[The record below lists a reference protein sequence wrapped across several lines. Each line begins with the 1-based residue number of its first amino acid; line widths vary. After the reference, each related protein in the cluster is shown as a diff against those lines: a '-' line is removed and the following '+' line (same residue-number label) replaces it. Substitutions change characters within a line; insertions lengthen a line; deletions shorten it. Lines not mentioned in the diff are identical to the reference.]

1 MANQL
6 IIDGKPYSVIGG
18 TSAYIQLSITVP
30 VLVDGV
36 KKNTPIAYSDAHIKA
51 VAYTGNGNKVDGE
64 VSDLGG
70 GLLLI
75 KLSSEATGL
84 LASDMGSISAMLDV
98 SAQLRYPIANTSYN
112 AGDKLG
118 YRWSFEIESKIAA

>member
-36 KKNTPIAYSDAHIKA
+36 KVNTPIEYSDAEISA
-51 VAYTGNGNKVDGE
+51 VAYTGDGYMAKAT
-64 VSDLGG
+64 VSDQGG
-70 GLLLI
+70 GVLLI
-75 KLSSEATGL
+75 KLSSEATAL
-84 LASDMGSISAMLDV
+84 LSKDIGQSSAILDV
-98 SAQLRYPIANTSYN
+98 SAKLRYDIATTSYK
-112 AGDKLG
+112 AGDKLA
-118 YRWSFEIESKIAA
+118 YRWSFDVDAKTHA

>member
-36 KKNTPIAYSDAHIKA
+36 KVNTPISYGDADIKA
-51 VAYTGNGNKVDGE
+51 VAYIGDGYVAQASVQE
-64 VSDLGG
+64 YGSGV
-70 GLLLI
+70 LLI
-75 KLSSEATGL
+75 KLSSESTRL
-84 LASDMGSISAMLDV
+84 LSKDIGNVSAILDV
-98 SAQLRYPIANTSYN
+98 SATLRYDIANTSYKG
-112 AGDKLG
+112 GDKLA
-118 YRWSFEIESKIAA
+118 YRWLFGVEAMTHA

>member
-1 MANQL
+1 MANEL

-36 KKNTPIAYSDAHIKA
+36 KTSTPISYSDAQIKA
-51 VAYTGNGNKVDGE
+51 VAYTGNGNKTEGE
-64 VSDLGG
+64 VSDLGN

-84 LASDMGSISAMLDV
+84 LANEMGSISAMLDV
-98 SAQLRYPIANTSYN
+98 SAQLRYPIVNTSYK

>member
-36 KKNTPIAYSDAHIKA
+36 KVNTPIAYSDADIKA
-51 VAYTGNGNKVDGE
+51 IAYTGAGDKVEAE
-64 VSDLGG
+64 VSDLTN

-75 KLSSEATGL
+75 KLSSESTRSIAG
-84 LASDMGSISAMLDV
+84 DMGTVNAILDV
-98 SAQLRYPIANTSYN
+98 SAKLRYDMANSSYK

-118 YRWSFEIESKIAA
+118 YRWSFDIESKILA

>member
-1 MANQL
+1 MGNQL

-30 VLVDGV
+30 VLVNGV
-36 KKNTPIAYSDAHIKA
+36 KTNTPIEYSDAEIKA
-51 VAYTGNGNKVDGE
+51 VAYSDNGVVE
-64 VSDLGG
+64 SAAVEDLGN

-75 KLSSEATGL
+75 RLSSDATQGM
-84 LASDMGSISAMLDV
+84 AKPIGTATATLDV
-98 SAQLRYPIANTSYN
+98 SATLKYPMANTSYK

-118 YRWSFEIESKIAA
+118 YRWSFFVEAGMQA